1 MQRLIKIFFIIAALS
16 TPLLIDARSVAA
28 QSSGA
33 AQSVRLSPAEAKRV
47 IAARALAVVRA
58 LRLKDMRRLS
68 AFVHPDKG
76 LRVSPYVYVQSSD
89 RVFNRAQVGALSR
102 DNRRY
107 LWGDADGTGD
117 PIRMTARQFVNRFIY
132 DKDFLRAR
140 EVNYNTVKGR
150 GNTINN
156 ILDFYPRAIA
166 VEYYL
171 AGTNPRYDGMDWG
184 ALWLVFEQK
193 GDTWYLVGLASDEWT
208 T

>member
-16 TPLLIDARSVAA
+16 IPLLIDARSVAA
-28 QSSGA
+28 QPA
-33 AQSVRLSPAEAKRV
+33 RLSSAEAKRAV
-47 IAARALAVVRA
+47 AARSQAVVRA
-58 LRLKDMRRLS
+58 LKLRDMRQLS
-68 AFVHPDKG
+68 SFVHPDRG

-89 RVFNRAQVGALSR
+89 RVFTRAQVGSLAR

-117 PIRMTARQFVNRFIY
+117 PIRMTARQFFSRFIY

-150 GNTINN
+150 GNTTNN
-156 ILDFYPRAIA
+156 ILDFYPNAIA
-166 VEYYL
+166 VEYYM

-184 ALWLVFEQK
+184 GLWLVFEQK
-193 GDTWYLVGLASDEWT
+193 GDEWYLVGLASDEWT